1 MKKNFWALFALLC
14 ILLFEVTAQADYLDL
29 PEMIKE
35 IEAEAFMGDT
45 SIDSVYLPEGLE
57 TIGSHAFAYSS
68 VEWIYMPES
77 LTYIAPD
84 AFEGCENLEGYG
96 PDGTYACNYFTE
108 HEFPYERDVWVDDFL
123 IISWEG
129 EDWVVDGYYGK
140 DRNITIPSTFGN
152 GKMVTSISSY
162 FHSGNINSVFI
173 ETGIKRIEDDAFAR
187 CPLLK
192 KVNIPQSV
200 EYIGDSVFSNSGI
213 ITISCEPGS
222 YAENWANLHGI
233 MIDEWSLESEENASD
248 LNDFV
253 FNPLSDTTCEV
264 TDYLGNDPI
273 VNIPQ
278 FDADGRTVI
287 AISGGYGYYPEK
299 KHIKL
304 VLPDTIEQINQLFPS
319 CYIFQLYISK
329 SVSFID
335 ANFRANSGCSSVIVS
350 EENKNYEVFNQ
361 GLYDTRNSAL
371 VFQFDS
377 DNYAVNI
384 REGTRILGEWSI
396 NCGFRDEG
404 IDVVLPESL
413 EVIERYAFST
423 KVKSVDIPKNVY
435 YIGEIPFGHLGYD
448 GFEEKITLS
457 PQNPYFEIYDGCL
470 YSIEDSRL
478 ICALTDQDS
487 FTIREGTTS
496 ISTWAFGYLKNCK
509 SISIPETVNY
519 IGFLAFGQ
527 CNQDM
532 ELIVQPGSYAET
544 YAIEESL
551 SYNSATERNIT
562 GAFSADSISINC
574 GEKKQV
580 SGSVTAKNVDLS
592 RVTLTVSGYS
602 IENDD
607 SDRYATVDLSDHGL
621 RKVNLAD
628 YPIFCLDTTR
638 APLNVPGTY
647 IVNLWASVEGSA
659 EGQLLDSMTV
669 TVEAAGTVTLSGKT
683 ITASGAPIADAG
695 VIVANSAIPNT
706 VLAVTY
712 TDKNGNWSVYGL
724 KADIDYIASYWH
736 SDYTFDTTS
745 TNPGGAAVIGTL
757 CGEDNGV
764 NISFTMSQNGQEV
777 SSTVVGTAVDFA
789 IDAPG
794 ASYVRLVVD
803 GTAYEEYMLDND
815 GQGLFSRVFSQAGAR
830 QVAFQVIKQGEY
842 EYGTACSAKPLTVT
856 GSDGSTEVATL
867 PAATISAIADQI
879 VGEDFDIS
887 WSQVE
892 NADKYH
898 VYLYSGN
905 FLMWDK
911 EVLGEINTAVTV
923 PSIDFDGTYT
933 VVIMASGY
941 GYNQSEASAT
951 VKVNKTGEALVIANA
966 NDIKSSVLGGSAFVE
981 VNSVH
986 PDLYKKLIITDPD
999 NITTESDATQA
1010 SQIYIDYH
1018 KTGTY
1023 YIRAI
1028 ASNDINF
1035 NDSTALYTT
1044 DVVSIAVDTNPRID
1058 YVTHDGKKGTY
1069 GLHYDTED
1077 MPITVRNT
1085 FVADS
1090 VAVYEGDTLICEGV
1104 RSTTDNYWYAFDC
1117 VMPKEKLGE
1126 GKHTLTI
1133 KSYFNDAEGKPQLID
1148 DYDYVAYIID
1158 YVEDGTQYYLG
1169 VADRLLTSAPDLNDG
1184 FNKAAGTPVKLHGNY
1199 GTQKYVELGKGTY
1212 GFVSAELKNE
1222 WIVEEPDIAAPIID
1236 PEKIE
1241 VYSNG
1246 ELAKRSPLKSG
1257 DLPIWNAPDT
1267 SDLII
1272 KLYPET
1278 QIEHLGIMGFYTSAD
1293 GIIEKIE
1300 DKLDIKW
1307 DEGIVIVPYSY
1318 ITGKAGTYY
1327 FGFSTHESEYP
1338 TEMLMII
1345 VYQSINEGY
1354 LVYPN
1359 IENVNVYCNANNKS
1373 YLISSGVTI
1382 PWDSQRGIYVIGQIE
1397 NDWLYIYYD
1406 NNDEATWGYIKKSE
1420 VNTERT
1426 QERKKGYIIIG
1437 EDMANDGGTVLCS
1450 ELAKNAARKMMK
1462 SAGFDITE
1470 YTNENVRQL
1479 EQRMWYIINTSRY
1492 NDKTV
1497 IYLLSHGDV
1506 VNGIYGIAG
1515 EAPETIDDE
1524 YNMEQYCQRLS
1535 QIKGK
1540 VIVIQETCHSGYIT
1554 YYMEQHQDQFPFDR
1568 FSVITACEMSEVTGL
1583 YRGGLYDE
1591 DNNFS
1596 FSFCP
1601 VLIEAF
1607 QRGIEKKNEYE
1618 HVGDNLL
1625 SVMEVSRK
1633 NGALKSVAGTVYGFY
1648 QHPTIYG
1655 SDIGI
1660 FAYK

>member
-1 MKKNFWALFALLC
+1 MKKLLFAM
-14 ILLFEVTAQADYLDL
+14 ILTMAILFTVSLAEEGKIVL
-29 PEMIKE
+29 PASLKE
-35 IEAEAFMGDT
+35 IEAEAFMDDT
-45 SIDSVYLPEGLE
+45 FISEVILPDGLE
-57 TIGSHAFAYSS
+57 IIGEKAFANSS
-68 VEWIYMPES
+68 VERIYLPDS
-77 LTYIAPD
+77 ITYIAPKAFD
-84 AFEGCENLEGYG
+84 GCAAVVGYGQGNEYVQSYFDENDNLSFEEIWHESSTGDFSFNVLSDRTCAVSKYNGNSEIVVIPQYDASGHRVTKIEESAFAWCRNMKSITIPNSITSIGAIAFNYCSSLSKIVIPNSITSIGDGAFSGCSGLINITIPASVTSIGNQAFDSCIDLESINVSPDNLIYSSQEGILYDKGKTTLIRCPCGKMGSSLIIPSSVTRIADFAFDNCYKLLNISIPKSVTEIGDSAFKNCRFTYITIPDSITSIGNFAFYGCGELLSISIPDSITSISDFAFANCWQLQSIIIPNSVASINWAAFDGCSSLTTITLPDSITWIGGCAFEGCSSLE
-96 PDGTYACNYFTE
+96 
-108 HEFPYERDVWVDDFL
+108 
-123 IISWEG
+123 
-129 EDWVVDGYYGK
+129 
-140 DRNITIPSTFGN
+140 NITIPS
-152 GKMVTSISSY
+152 KVTSIEQKTFKSCYSLIN
-162 FHSGNINSVFI
+162 FTIPDNIISIGESAFKDCSGLMNITIPNSVCNI
-173 ETGIKRIEDDAFAR
+173 ADNAFYR
-187 CPLLK
+187 YYSFGKP
-192 KVNIPQSV
+192 
-200 EYIGDSVFSNSGI
+200 
-213 ITISCEPGS
+213 TIHGMKGS
-222 YAENWANLHGI
+222 Y
-233 MIDEWSLESEENASD
+233 
-248 LNDFV
+248 V
-253 FNPLSDTTCEV
+253 
-264 TDYLGNDPI
+264 
-273 VNIPQ
+273 
-278 FDADGRTVI
+278 
-287 AISGGYGYYPEK
+287 
-299 KHIKL
+299 
-304 VLPDTIEQINQLFPS
+304 
-319 CYIFQLYISK
+319 
-329 SVSFID
+329 
-335 ANFRANSGCSSVIVS
+335 
-350 EENKNYEVFNQ
+350 
-361 GLYDTRNSAL
+361 
-371 VFQFDS
+371 
-377 DNYAVNI
+377 
-384 REGTRILGEWSI
+384 
-396 NCGFRDEG
+396 
-404 IDVVLPESL
+404 
-413 EVIERYAFST
+413 
-423 KVKSVDIPKNVY
+423 
-435 YIGEIPFGHLGYD
+435 
-448 GFEEKITLS
+448 
-457 PQNPYFEIYDGCL
+457 
-470 YSIEDSRL
+470 
-478 ICALTDQDS
+478 
-487 FTIREGTTS
+487 
-496 ISTWAFGYLKNCK
+496 
-509 SISIPETVNY
+509 
-519 IGFLAFGQ
+519 
-527 CNQDM
+527 
-532 ELIVQPGSYAET
+532 ET
-544 YAIEESL
+544 YA
-551 SYNSATERNIT
+551 NTR
-562 GAFSADSISINC
+562 GFPFSAINEEISQKVHGDFEQRTTIIHSNDSL
-574 GEKKQV
+574 QV
-580 SGSVTAKNVDLS
+580 SGTVQAEDLLLS
-592 RVTLTVSGYS
+592 RISLTIDGYN
-602 IENDD
+602 IEGDD
-607 SDRYATVDLSDHGL
+607 NDRYATVDLSGL
-621 RKVNLAD
+621 GLSEINLAD
-628 YPIFCLDTTR
+628 YPSLCLDTAR

-647 IVNLWASVEGSA
+647 TVNLWASVEGSDK
-659 EGQLLDSMTV
+659 GQLLDSMTV

-683 ITASGAPIADAG
+683 VTASGAPISDALA
-695 VIVANSAIPNT
+695 IVANSAIPDT
-706 VLAVTY
+706 TLAVTY
-712 TDKNGNWSVYGL
+712 TDKNGNWSVSGL

-745 TNPGGAAVIGTL
+745 TNPSGAAVIGTL

-856 GSDGSTEVATL
+856 GSDGSTDVAAL

-905 FLMWDK
+905 FPMWDK
-911 EVLGEINTAVTV
+911 EVLGGINTAVTV
-923 PSIDFDGTYT
+923 PGIDFDGTYT

-1104 RSTTDNYWYAFDC
+1104 RSTTDNFWYAFDC

-1246 ELAKRSPLKSG
+1246 ELAKRSPLNSG